1 MRQRENH
8 WRGASAPGPPVAR
21 RAGDLPQR
29 TVEAARRDRVIQ
41 CMHCPTGSM
50 RHEAR
55 WSPGRLGPRL
65 YRLVVSAPGPLGPGP
80 SLYRRAGDATRTV
93 KSPPPGSAADECP
106 LSGRKLDIPRRPSS
120 RIPLGTSAFG
130 VLLPRLIED
139 QSVAHAP
146 MMLCVAVLGF
156 HIGLE
161 PSLELAHQRQ

>member
-1 MRQRENH
+1 VKRRKFIALL
-8 WRGASAPGPPVAR
+8 GGTAVAWP
-21 RAGDLPQR
+21 L
-29 TVEAARRDRVIQ
+29 AARAQQPAMPVI
-41 CMHCPTGSM
+41 
-50 RHEAR
+50 E
-55 WSPGRLGPRL
+55 
-65 YRLVVSAPGPLGPGP
+65 
-80 SLYRRAGDATRTV
+80 
-93 KSPPPGSAADECP
+93 
-106 LSGRKLDIPRRPSS
+106 S